1 MTIDVGVKK
10 LEIGGKKITF
20 LDSPGHRDFIPN
32 MITGA
37 AQADYAILVI
47 DTDNFES
54 SFIGGGQ
61 TKEHAYIVR
70 SFGVHKLIVA
80 MNKMDRIGW
89 SSEKFVHIKQ
99 RLGEYLH
106 KIGFT
111 HDQIIYIPIS
121 AINATNITRKNVVKL
136 TAENVVYDQCFIEL
150 IASLEMPPRPI
161 DKPFRMTITNVYEPQ
176 FGKLTGHCL
185 SGKI

>member
-1 MTIDVGVKK
+1 MN
-10 LEIGGKKITF
+10 GKKIIF

-61 TKEHAYIVR
+61 TKEHAYIVK
-70 SFGVHKLIVA
+70 SLGVHKLIVA

-89 SSEKFVHIKQ
+89 SVERFIAIKQ
-99 RLGEYLH
+99 KLGNYLL
-106 KIGFT
+106 KIGFSPES
-111 HDQIIYIPIS
+111 IIYIPIS
-121 AINATNITRKNVVKL
+121 AINAINITPKNTQKFF
-136 TAENVVYDQCFIEL
+136 AEGIVYNQSFLEL
-150 IASLEMPPRPI
+150 IGSL
-161 DKPFRMTITNVYEPQ
+161 
-176 FGKLTGHCL
+176 
-185 SGKI
+185 

>member
-1 MTIDVGVKK
+1 
-10 LEIGGKKITF
+10 
-20 LDSPGHRDFIPN
+20 

-80 MNKMDRIGW
+80 MNKMDRIKW
-89 SSEKFVHIKQ
+89 DPEKFVHIKQ
-99 RLGEYLH
+99 RLNTYLT
-106 KIGFT
+106 KIGFP
-111 HDQIIYIPIS
+111 QESIIYVPIS
-121 AINATNITRKNVVKL
+121 AINAINITRKNVKVFE
-136 TAENVVYDQCFIEL
+136 ADSCVYDKSFMDI
-150 IASLEMPPRPI
+150 IAGLEMPPRPI
-161 DKPFRMTITNVYEPQ
+161 DKPFRMTITNVY
-176 FGKLTGHCL
+176 
-185 SGKI
+185 

>member
-10 LEIGGKKITF
+10 IELAGKKIVF

-61 TKEHAYIVR
+61 TKEHAYIVK
-70 SFGVHKLIVA
+70 SLGVHKLIVA
-80 MNKMDRIGW
+80 MNKMDRIDW
-89 SSEKFVHIKQ
+89 NPERFTTIKSK
-99 RLGEYLH
+99 LENYL
-106 KIGFT
+106 
-111 HDQIIYIPIS
+111 
-121 AINATNITRKNVVKL
+121 
-136 TAENVVYDQCFIEL
+136 
-150 IASLEMPPRPI
+150 
-161 DKPFRMTITNVYEPQ
+161 
-176 FGKLTGHCL
+176 
-185 SGKI
+185 

>member
-1 MTIDVGVKK
+1 M
-10 LEIGGKKITF
+10 
-20 LDSPGHRDFIPN
+20 DSPGHRDFIPN

-70 SFGVHKLIVA
+70 SFGVHKLIIA

-89 SSEKFVHIKQ
+89 
-99 RLGEYLH
+99 
-106 KIGFT
+106 
-111 HDQIIYIPIS
+111 D
-121 AINATNITRKNVVKL
+121 A
-136 TAENVVYDQCFIEL
+136 
-150 IASLEMPPRPI
+150 
-161 DKPFRMTITNVYEPQ
+161 
-176 FGKLTGHCL
+176 
-185 SGKI
+185 

>member
-1 MTIDVGVKK
+1 
-10 LEIGGKKITF
+10 
-20 LDSPGHRDFIPN
+20 

-61 TKEHAYIVR
+61 TKEHAYIVK

-89 SSEKFVHIKQ
+89 DPEKFVHIKQ
-99 RLGEYLH
+99 RLGTYLM

-111 HDQIIYIPIS
+111 PESVIYVPIS
-121 AINATNITRKNVVKL
+121 ALNSINITRKNMIKFE
-136 TAENVVYDQCFIEL
+136 A
-150 IASLEMPPRPI
+150 
-161 DKPFRMTITNVYEPQ
+161 
-176 FGKLTGHCL
+176 
-185 SGKI
+185 

>member
-1 MTIDVGVKK
+1 MGKESFRHAWVTDSTEEERVRGVTIDVGVKK
-10 LEIGGKKITF
+10 LQLGDKKIIF

-61 TKEHAYIVR
+61 TKEHAYIVK

-80 MNKMDRIGW
+80 MNKMDRIKW
-89 SSEKFVHIKQ
+89 DPQKF
-99 RLGEYLH
+99 
-106 KIGFT
+106 
-111 HDQIIYIPIS
+111 S
-121 AINATNITRKNVVKL
+121 
-136 TAENVVYDQCFIEL
+136 
-150 IASLEMPPRPI
+150 
-161 DKPFRMTITNVYEPQ
+161 
-176 FGKLTGHCL
+176 
-185 SGKI
+185 